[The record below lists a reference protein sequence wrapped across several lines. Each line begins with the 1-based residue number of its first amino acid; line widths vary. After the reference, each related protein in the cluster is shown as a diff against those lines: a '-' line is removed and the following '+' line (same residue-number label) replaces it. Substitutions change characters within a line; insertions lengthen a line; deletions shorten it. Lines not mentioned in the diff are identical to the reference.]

1 MNFSFQSLDITTN
14 PTVNTIY
21 GTILSIPW
29 TSELWL
35 VSLIGFHFLTSVCV
49 IAFRKCTNLLLC
61 ILLISLGTVWFS
73 HRINEFAANNWNL
86 FATEQYFD
94 SYGYFISCIWNIP
107 VILNSLL
114 IVLLL
119 VLQINS
125 LIIQCKRLQIAN
137 KKRLKTD

>member
-1 MNFSFQSLDITTN
+1 M
-14 PTVNTIY
+14 
-21 GTILSIPW
+21 IPW

-35 VSLIGFHFLTSVCV
+35 VSLIGFHFLTSICV

-61 ILLISLGTVWFS
+61 ILLISRKVSCIIVYNIVGTVWFS

-114 IVLLL
+114 IV
-119 VLQINS
+119 VSS
-125 LIIQCKRLQIAN
+125 LIPIYFSH
-137 KKRLKTD
+137 